1 MHFWTHALRRYMHC
15 PGTGTS
21 PVHLASP
28 VHELR
33 GRLRAALLFVD
44 LVPWIVGCCLF
55 ERAALVEFVDIVGDA
70 ARFAA

>member
-1 MHFWTHALRRYMHC
+1 MHFWTHALRRYMYC
-15 PGTGTS
+15 LGTGT
-21 PVHLASP
+21 SP

-55 ERAALVEFVDIVGDA
+55 ERAAFVEFVDIVGDA